1 MQLASDHGESL
12 HEAITQPG
20 HFPSL
25 IIQMIAIGVQAG
37 VLDTMLE
44 KGAAHYESEI
54 ENTIDKIL
62 PLLEPATMAL
72 LGLVI
77 GGLITAK
84 YLPVFQMGTVLGG

>member
-25 IIQMIAIGVQAG
+25 IIKMIAIGVQAG

-44 KGAAHYESEI
+44 KDTAHYESEV

-62 PLLEPATMAL
+62 PLLKPATMAL

-77 GGLITAK
+77 GGLITAI

>member
-25 IIQMIAIGVQAG
+25 IIKMIAIGEQAG

-44 KGAAHYESEI
+44 KGAAHYESEV

-62 PLLEPATMAL
+62 PLLEPAMMAL

-77 GGLITAK
+77 GGLIRAV
-84 YLPVFQMGTVLGG
+84 YLPVFQVDKVLGG